1 METWNVIREAVIVN
15 DQNGG
20 KKNKKLSNI
29 RERQKQTHETDF
41 KITLSAEY

>member
-1 METWNVIREAVIVN
+1 M
-15 DQNGG
+15 GG